1 MEKYYDTDGLNVYLI
16 LKDAPYQDSYEKEM
30 LQQNRIPGILEM
42 KLMSVD
48 GEIMPC
54 YNVNGQKEFAGSL
67 EVGNL
72 APALVL
78 SLFQNLFTTIK
89 QIKGY
94 LLNMNNL
101 ILEENFIFQDDKTGC
116 CSFVYLPGYQENL
129 RMQMICLLE
138 KMINKMNHA
147 DRARSNQVYDLYAI
161 IAEQNFDFNDLQ
173 KFLNI
178 AGADKENGRFDTE
191 QKQEDAYENEYD
203 EQIEQ
208 AAYGNEYDEQA
219 AYGNEYD
226 EQAKYENKYN
236 KQKRH
241 ENKYNKQEKYVDE
254 NNRQT
259 GKKHYFMGYDKRRKQ
274 EDGSHKRDIYK
285 GCLLVCSLATILFG
299 LYYAWTQYK
308 LYHRI
313 EQMKPM
319 VFVCMLLAGEVF
331 VWLQLGKQNAVDS
344 NSKTADMELPEQ
356 SEKEGKVEVYEKTKA
371 ERQVEMQMQPES
383 ETVVLDTEKPNGMLI
398 PLDGCENQIIYLPR
412 LPVLIGRGDA
422 AGCRLKGRSVSRV
435 HGKISYTG
443 CEYILEDIDSTN
455 GTYINDF
462 PLQSGYPAVL
472 LPGDKV
478 AFGSETFEFQKL

>member
-30 LQQNRIPGILEM
+30 LQQNRILGILEM

-54 YNVNGQKEFAGSL
+54 YNVNGQKEFAGLL
-67 EVGNL
+67 EAGNL

-101 ILEENFIFQDDKTGC
+101 ILEENYIFQDDKTGC

-161 IAEQNFDFNDLQ
+161 IAEQNFDFDDLQ
-173 KFLNI
+173 KFLYI
-178 AGADKENGRFDTE
+178 SGADKENGRFDTE
-191 QKQEDAYENEYD
+191 QKQEDAYEDEYEYEAQTEQAAYVNEYD
-203 EQIEQ
+203 EQE
-208 AAYGNEYDEQA
+208 
-219 AYGNEYD
+219 
-226 EQAKYENKYN
+226 KY
-236 KQKRH
+236 
-241 ENKYNKQEKYVDE
+241 ENKYNKQEKYVDKG
-254 NNRQT
+254 NRQT
-259 GKKHYFMGYDKRRKQ
+259 GKKHYFMGYDKRKKQ
-274 EDGSHKRDIYK
+274 EDGSHNRDIYK
-285 GCLLVCSLATILFG
+285 GCLLVCSLATVLFG

-319 VFVCMLLAGEVF
+319 FFVCMLLAVEVF

-344 NSKTADMELPEQ
+344 NSKAADMELPKQ
-356 SEKEGKVEVYEKTKA
+356 SEKESKVEVYEKTKA
-371 ERQVEMQMQPES
+371 ERQAEMQMQPEP

-398 PLDGCENQIIYLPR
+398 PLDGCENQIIYLSR

>member
-54 YNVNGQKEFAGSL
+54 YNVNEQKEFAGLL
-67 EVGNL
+67 EAGNL

-94 LLNMNNL
+94 LLNINNL
-101 ILEENFIFQDDKTGC
+101 ILEENYIFQDDKTGC
-116 CSFVYLPGYQENL
+116 CSFVYLPGYQKNL

-138 KMINKMNHA
+138 KMINKMNHV
-147 DRARSNQVYDLYAI
+147 DRACSNQVYDLYEI
-161 IAEQNFDFNDLQ
+161 IAEQNFDLDNLQ

-178 AGADKENGRFDTE
+178 TGADKENERFDTE

-208 AAYGNEYDEQA
+208 AAYGNEYDEQ
-219 AYGNEYD
+219 E
-226 EQAKYENKYN
+226 KY
-236 KQKRH
+236 
-241 ENKYNKQEKYVDE
+241 ENKYNKQEKYVDKD
-254 NNRQT
+254 NKQT
-259 GKKHYFMGYDKRRKQ
+259 GKKHRFRGYDKRRNQ
-274 EDGSHKRDIYK
+274 DDGSRNIYK
-285 GCLLVCSLATILFG
+285 GCLFVCSLATVLFG

-308 LYHRI
+308 VYHRI

-344 NSKTADMELPEQ
+344 NSKVADMELPEQ
-356 SEKEGKVEVYEKTKA
+356 SEKESKVEVYEKTKA
-371 ERQVEMQMQPES
+371 ESQAEMQMQSES

-398 PLDGCENQIIYLPR
+398 PLDGCENQIIYLPQ
-412 LPVLIGRGDA
+412 LPVLIGRGGA
-422 AGCRLKGRSVSRV
+422 AGCRLQGRSVSRV

-443 CEYILEDIDSTN
+443 CDYILEDIDSTN

-462 PLQSGYPAVL
+462 PLQPGYPAVL

>member
-16 LKDAPYQDSYEKEM
+16 LKDAPYQESYEKEM

-54 YNVNGQKEFAGSL
+54 YNVNGQKEFAGLL
-67 EVGNL
+67 EAGNL

-101 ILEENFIFQDDKTGC
+101 ILEENYIFQDDKTGC

-138 KMINKMNHA
+138 KMINKMNHV
-147 DRARSNQVYDLYAI
+147 DRACSNQVYDLYEI
-161 IAEQNFDFNDLQ
+161 IAEQNFDFDNLQ

-178 AGADKENGRFDTE
+178 TGADKENGRFDTE
-191 QKQEDAYENEYD
+191 QKQEDAYENEYEYD
-203 EQIEQ
+203 EQTEQ
-208 AAYGNEYDEQA
+208 AAYGNQYDEQ
-219 AYGNEYD
+219 E
-226 EQAKYENKYN
+226 K
-236 KQKRH
+236 H
-241 ENKYNKQEKYVDE
+241 ENKD
-254 NNRQT
+254 NRQT
-259 GKKHYFMGYDKRRKQ
+259 GKKYYFMGYDKRRKQ

-285 GCLLVCSLATILFG
+285 GCLFVCGFATVLFG
-299 LYYAWTQYK
+299 VYYAWTQYK

-331 VWLQLGKQNAVDS
+331 VWLQLGKQNEVDS
-344 NSKTADMELPEQ
+344 NSKAADMELPEQ
-356 SEKEGKVEVYEKTKA
+356 SEKESKVEVYEKTKA
-371 ERQVEMQMQPES
+371 ESQAEMQMRSEL
-383 ETVVLDTEKPNGMLI
+383 ETVVLDTEKPKGMLI

-412 LPVLIGRGDA
+412 LPILIGRGDA
-422 AGCRLKGRSVSRV
+422 AECRLQGRSVSRV

-478 AFGSETFEFQKL
+478 AF